1 VNLVKEKVA
10 MIIDANMYWFPEE
23 IFSNEELLQK
33 FLASIPADSDIHGS
47 ATTREKDQFKQIV
60 IEKPKGFQNLN
71 YAQGDYLLEKQ
82 LTDLDKAGVDKAV
95 LKLPGCQEWLSLDL
109 CRQFNNSMAKH
120 VKQSNGRMTALAVV
134 PPWGTPECLA
144 ELERCIHELG
154 MSGAQVSSHY
164 GTRYLDDEAF
174 APFFS
179 KLNEMEL
186 TVYVHHSPLP
196 VQYASLLDYNNL
208 RRQYGRCAD
217 QATAVGR
224 ELFSG
229 FFDKYPRL
237 KLVHSMLGGGFF
249 AYANLMLP
257 HVPQSNEK
265 VGRFD
270 SANASLQKQM
280 TNNLFFEMS
289 QAQPWG
295 KAQLE
300 CAVSV
305 LGADHI
311 LFGTSYPVRSEW
323 LLEGVAFV
331 KQLNISDIDLDLI
344 LGRNAESLYRA

>member
-1 VNLVKEKVA
+1 

-23 IFSNEELLQK
+23 VFADDELLQK
-33 FLASIPADSDIHGS
+33 FLAAIPADSDIHGY
-47 ATTREKDQFKQIV
+47 ATTREKDQLKQIV

-71 YAQGDYLLEKQ
+71 YAQGDYILEKQ
-82 LTDLDKAGVDKAV
+82 LADMDKAGVDQAV

-109 CRQFNNSMAKH
+109 CRKFNDGMANH

-134 PPWGTPECLA
+134 PPWGTPACLD
-144 ELERCIHELG
+144 ELERCVHELG
-154 MSGAQVSSHY
+154 MSGVQVSSHY
-164 GTRYLDDEAF
+164 GTQYLDDDVF
-174 APFFS
+174 APFFG

-196 VQYASLLDYNNL
+196 VQYDSLLDYNNL
-208 RRQYGRCAD
+208 RRQYGRCVD
-217 QATAVGR
+217 QTTAVSR

-249 AYANLMLP
+249 AYANMMLP
-257 HVPQSNEK
+257 HAPKSSEK

-270 SANASLQKQM
+270 PVSDALQKHM
-280 TNNLFFEMS
+280 RDNLFFEMS

-300 CAVSV
+300 CAAAV

-311 LFGTSYPVRSEW
+311 LFGSSYPVRPEW
-323 LLEGVAFV
+323 LLEGAAFV
-331 KQLNISDIDLDLI
+331 KQLNISDGDKDLM
-344 LGRNAESLYRA
+344 LGGNAEKLYRKNK